1 MQTKPMGRF
10 ERPKDPERAS
20 PVNVRLPLLLGAVAF
35 ASLLGA
41 SQEAE
46 AGRGRIRFSGGFSA
60 GVRVNGGVSVSRGSY
75 HFARRA
81 PAWRPQ
87 RWSVGGSIYIGP
99 RYTYPRPYYV
109 YYPTYVP
116 SYYHTTSYYPVAPV
130 AAPGIV
136 AVAAPRPELPKLG
149 VGLFAGGSQVEAQD
163 GGSMHDSDDIGLLGR
178 YRITN
183 GLIIEGELG
192 RTSYDDGQFDNVR
205 VDRRLG
211 ASLIYEFGAHN
222 RWAPYVVGGVGV
234 QQAQVADQFES
245 TQDFAEI
252 GLGIRWAVSR
262 QFHLAFDL
270 RAGSRATIDGNGTD
284 VQATTPS
291 GTSARVI
298 SPPSADSSESE
309 EYTRGRLSA
318 ILYF

>member
-1 MQTKPMGRF
+1 
-10 ERPKDPERAS
+10 
-20 PVNVRLPLLLGAVAF
+20 VNRRLPLLLGAVAF
-35 ASLLGA
+35 ASSLGVA
-41 SQEAE
+41 SNTAE
-46 AGRGRIRFSGGFSA
+46 AGRGRIRFG
-60 GVRVNGGVSVSRGSY
+60 GGVSVRGGAHVGSSW
-75 HFARRA
+75 HFAR
-81 PAWRPQ
+81 PAWRPH

-99 RYTYPRPYYV
+99 RYTYQPRPYYV

-116 SYYHTTSYYPVAPV
+116 SYYHTNYYPVAPV
-130 AAPGIV
+130 AAPGVVV
-136 AVAAPRPELPKLG
+136 AVAARQPLPKLG

-163 GGSMHDSDDIGLLGR
+163 GGSMHDSDDIGLLAR
-178 YRITN
+178 YRLTP
-183 GLIIEGELG
+183 GLLIEGEVG
-192 RTSYDDGQFDNVR
+192 KTSYDDGNFDNVR

-211 ASLIYEFGAHN
+211 ASLIYEIGAYN
-222 RWAPYVVGGVGV
+222 RWAPYVVGGIGV
-234 QQAQVADQFES
+234 QQADVAGVYQT

-270 RAGSRATIDGNGTD
+270 RAGSRGTVSESGSSTQPAT
-284 VQATTPS
+284 AA

-298 SPPSADSSESE
+298 APPPAASDESE